1 MSTRLPAFEVLL
13 DLARNDPEGL
23 EALRQS
29 LTASVIE
36 AAPTEAN
43 RRRLRGLQFQVDME
57 RERARTPLAATIR
70 ISELMCQSLAELHR
84 TMVTTTEIG
93 PVEVIGP
100 DFDIDLSEP
109 SNADPRGA
117 NILPFRRL

>member
-1 MSTRLPAFEVLL
+1 MSTRLPAFDVLL

-23 EALRQS
+23 EELRQT
-29 LTASVIE
+29 LTSSIID

-57 RERARTPLAATIR
+57 REKAKTPLAATIR
-70 ISELMCQSLAELHR
+70 ISELMCQSLADLHR
-84 TMVTTTEIG
+84 TMVTSTEIELT
-93 PVEVIGP
+93 EVIGP

-109 SNADPRGA
+109 ANVESRGA
-117 NILPFRRL
+117 RILPFRQL